1 MEFHCRPEAARR
13 STRRPSGRIS
23 ERVRDTAVKLERRQ
37 ARGGARGMPGERKYE
52 TSTLSL
58 RAQTVETY
66 AKAEVTITTSR
77 MGRPTIPDVRKVTT
91 SSKSALSYRPV
102 TQVGSGGLAQAIGA
116 KAIVRGTR
124 IHATQCRRFIG
135 HESGTPTRGS
145 VSNLPAF
152 VPGRL
157 RSGSRTK
164 PTARPLWTFA
174 QREAARQLL
183 TAATPSGHDTCHL
196 WVPHTPV

>member
-1 MEFHCRPEAARR
+1 MEFHRRPEAARR
-13 STRRPSGRIS
+13 PTRRPFSRIG

-66 AKAEVTITTSR
+66 AKAMVTITTSR

-124 IHATQCRRFIG
+124 IHATQCRRFIV
-135 HESGTPTRGS
+135 HESGTPTWGS

-152 VPGRL
+152 ASSVACALGVERNQQPSHCGP
-157 RSGSRTK
+157 SRRRK
-164 PTARPLWTFA
+164 PLGD
-174 QREAARQLL
+174 
-183 TAATPSGHDTCHL
+183 S
-196 WVPHTPV
+196 